1 MSCIAETQSLRQ
13 YLVRTQGC
21 VGAQEMLFELRI
33 RRRKGKSH
41 TDTERKSVRGAA
53 VAEQ

>member
-1 MSCIAETQSLRQ
+1 MSCISETQSLRQ
-13 YLVRTQGC
+13 YLVGTEGC

-33 RRRKGKSH
+33 RRREGKSH